1 MPDIFDHAS
10 GIEAQF
16 TQMALEQQLAT
27 TARAQNTNAH
37 SEKYCLECG
46 EEIPAARRA
55 AQQNVTLCIECA
67 ADAEK
72 RARLTR

>member
-1 MPDIFDHAS
+1 MPDYLDHAS
-10 GIEAQF
+10 GVEAQF
-16 TQMALEQQLAT
+16 QKMALERQLAT
-27 TARAQNTNAH
+27 TARAQNTHAH